1 MAGTPALSDAPHGLG
16 DGSRPGLHGS
26 IGPFQMALYGLGNML
41 GSGVSGLIG
50 QATVLLLLLVFAF
63 LNGARLAGI
72 FVLYAAVA
80 AEN

>member
-1 MAGTPALSDAPHGLG
+1 
-16 DGSRPGLHGS
+16 
-26 IGPFQMALYGLGNML
+26 MALYGLGSML
-41 GSGVSGLIG
+41 GSGVYGLIG